1 MITAVSAPEPP
12 EEPQR
17 PKTEAE
23 MIADYRA
30 FRTATLTDAVTVFN
44 HRVYRQRALTDVAT
58 TFTLP
63 KIAVRNVLAGAVAA
77 GGQR

>member
-23 MIADYRA
+23 MIADYRV
-30 FRTATLTDAVTVFN
+30 FRKNTLVEAATV
-44 HRVYRQRALTDVAT
+44 
-58 TFTLP
+58 FTLP
-63 KIAVRNVLAGAVAA
+63 RIALKNVLVNAVTA
-77 GGQR
+77 GGHR